1 MCMYIHVCMYVCLSV
16 CMYACMYVCTY
27 VYMHACMYVYVYR
40 LYFSI
45 DLQLGA
51 HNCCNHSVLQNYL

>member
-1 MCMYIHVCMYVCLSV
+1 MYVCLSV
-16 CMYACMYVCTY
+16 CLYVCMH
-27 VYMHACMYVYVYR
+27 VCMHACMYVYVYR

-51 HNCCNHSVLQNYL
+51 HNCCNHSVLQKYL